1 MYRWHA
7 QQHFGPK
14 AKGHGQCQGGST
26 SLCLPKCG
34 AVVHFG
40 CHYYER
46 FRSEISGDY
55 FAAGREHGHG
65 SGWWLAFIPS
75 RSSGLLIE
83 LIQAILASNA

>member
-1 MYRWHA
+1 MA
-7 QQHFGPK
+7 NAKAAALHFV
-14 AKGHGQCQGGST
+14 
-26 SLCLPKCG
+26 CLN
-34 AVVHFG
+34 AVLSSILG

-55 FAAGREHGHG
+55 FAAGQEHGHG